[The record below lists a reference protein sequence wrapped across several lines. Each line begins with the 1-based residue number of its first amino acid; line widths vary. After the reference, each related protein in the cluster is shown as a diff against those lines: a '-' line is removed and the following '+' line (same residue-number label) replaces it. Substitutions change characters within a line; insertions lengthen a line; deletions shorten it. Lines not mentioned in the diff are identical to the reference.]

1 MKTLRVFAP
10 LRELLSDQKSNV
22 WIVGGA
28 AILCCAGLA
37 WLALAWRQ
45 DHAPDPLPVPSVV
58 AELAPGSVAAM
69 TSPPFTY
76 SLGWQVSAAGADP
89 PEPAVPFDE
98 PAGVVEFAYAG
109 RDLLL
114 ALAPGDYWAYLYV
127 TVDDAPANQLPAIP
141 GNTDSR
147 GEAAGYQPLYA
158 PELTG
163 EPPRWLLVHRAA
175 NDGLHLVRVEI
186 WRGWGQRPLRGV
198 AVDLP
203 LPARR
208 PLWPGVA
215 LLVAGVGLALAG
227 VWRGPRRAKTGELR
241 RRVSEH
247 ALVRRFHATLAP
259 VALPLALGGGGLL
272 LLGAATGLW
281 WLTAGGAALLAV
293 AGVARPALW
302 LAALVAALPFAYGV
316 KLPLLPARSISIID
330 LGVLGGVVVLGLAWL
345 STARRADAQ
354 RSEAH
359 SPALTLRVR
368 RHTVLRPAPL
378 FLLALLT
385 GWALIA
391 ASAARYPDLALREW
405 RTVFL
410 SALIFGGLLAA
421 HQRLTRHPRADL
433 WLLVTAWL
441 LGAGAIA
448 AAGLAGYVVG
458 GRLISA
464 AEGVARVQSFYD
476 SPNNLALYLDRTLPV
491 AAALALFGRKLRS
504 RLVWA
509 ALAAVQ
515 GLALLLTFSKGSLLV
530 GLPAAA
536 LVLAVGG
543 FWLLR
548 HEGRPVRVLLWLAA
562 GGAAAA
568 LVIAPFVGAERFQRL
583 FDFSTGTGALRLW
596 LWRSAWQ
603 MAQDFPLLGVG
614 PDNFLYVYRSDY
626 LLPAAWREPWLNHP
640 HNIVLD
646 WWTRLGV
653 PGLLL
658 GVAWLASGVGALVTA
673 LRRRQAGALM
683 LGLLAGAAA
692 ALAHGLIDMSYAL
705 PDLMLVWVFMFSL
718 AAQPHHLVHP
728 AQEISRN
735 FWLN

>member
-1 MKTLRVFAP
+1 MNNLRVSAS
-10 LRELLSDQKSNV
+10 LRELFSDRKSNA
-22 WIVGGA
+22 WIAAGA
-28 AILCCAGLA
+28 AVLCCAGLV

-45 DHAPDPLPVPSVV
+45 DDAPAPLPVPSVV
-58 AELAPGSVAAM
+58 AELTPGSAAAM
-69 TSPPFTY
+69 TSQPFTY
-76 SLGWQVSAAGADP
+76 SAGWQVSDAGADP
-89 PEPAVPFDE
+89 PEPVAPWDE
-98 PAGVVEFAYAG
+98 PAGVVEFAYQG

-114 ALAPGDYWAYLYV
+114 SLAPGDYWAYLFI
-127 TVDDAPANQLPAIP
+127 TVDGAPANQAPAIP

-147 GEAAGYQPLYA
+147 GDAAGYKPLYA
-158 PELTG
+158 PERAG
-163 EPPRWLLVHRAA
+163 QPPRWLLVHRAA
-175 NDGLHLVRVEI
+175 GDGPHPVRVEV
-186 WRGWGQRPLRGV
+186 WRGWGQTPLRGV

-203 LPARR
+203 LPTPW

-215 LLVAGVGLALAG
+215 LVVAGAGPALVG
-227 VWRGPRRAKTGELR
+227 VWRSPPGAKLGALRRA
-241 RRVSEH
+241 VSEH
-247 ALVRRFHATLAP
+247 ALVLRFHEVLTP
-259 VALPLALGGGGLL
+259 VALPLALGGGALAA
-272 LLGAATGLW
+272 LGAATGLW

-302 LAALVAALPFAYGV
+302 LAALAAALPFAYGV
-316 KLPLLPARSISIID
+316 KLPLLPARNISMID

-345 STARRADAQ
+345 STAPRAEAGGAYQSPPRADAWG
-354 RSEAH
+354 SDA
-359 SPALTLRVR
+359 
-368 RHTVLRPAPL
+368 LRPAPTL
-378 FLLALLT
+378 TVRRRTAPRSLPLLLLAALT

-410 SALIFGGLLAA
+410 SALVFGGLLAA
-421 HQRLTRHPRADL
+421 HQRLTRQPRADL

-441 LGAGAIA
+441 LGASAIA
-448 AAGLAGYVVG
+448 AAGLAGYAVG
-458 GRLISA
+458 GRLVSA

-491 AAALALFGRKLRS
+491 AAALALFGRTLRL
-504 RLVWA
+504 RLMWA
-509 ALAAVQ
+509 ALAAMQ

-543 FWLLR
+543 YWLLR
-548 HEGRPVRVLLWLAA
+548 REGRSVRALLWLAA
-562 GGAAAA
+562 GGAVAA

-583 FDFSTGTGALRLW
+583 FDLSTGTGALRLW

-603 MAQDFPLLGVG
+603 MAQDFPWLGVG
-614 PDNFLYVYRSDY
+614 PDNFLYAYRSDY

-658 GVAWLASGVGALVTA
+658 GAAWLASGVGALALA

-683 LGLLAGAAA
+683 VGLLAGAAA

-718 AAQPHHLVHP
+718 AAL
-728 AQEISRN
+728 AEE
-735 FWLN
+735 